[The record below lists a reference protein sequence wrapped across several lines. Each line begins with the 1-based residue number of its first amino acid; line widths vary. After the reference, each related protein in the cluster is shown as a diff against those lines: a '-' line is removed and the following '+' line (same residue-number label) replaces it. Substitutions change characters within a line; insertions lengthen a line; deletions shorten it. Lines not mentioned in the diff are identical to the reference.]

1 MKEEIKEEMNN
12 EENEKAMKNFD
23 WKGHI
28 RDVYK
33 DMSNS
38 EGGVNFIRPC
48 ADTETFLSAIW
59 QMSDEVLEGM
69 EVQVVIDDKD
79 DLYISSGTPAFVSF
93 QGHEDEL
100 TNGEPM
106 RIPIKSWIH
115 THPFGEAYLSSTD
128 WRTVN
133 TWNTMMKS
141 AIVLGDNQYLAV
153 NMNNEQYEKGT
164 YSAKKVFYGLIQ
176 QTVFDDIEPT
186 MGGEE

>member
-1 MKEEIKEEMNN
+1 MKEEIKEEISN
-12 EENEKAMKNFD
+12 EESDKAMKDFD

-48 ADTETFLSAIW
+48 ADTEMFLSSIW
-59 QMSDEVLEGM
+59 KMSIDVLDGM
-69 EVQVVIDDKD
+69 EVQVIIDDKD
-79 DLYISSGTPAFVSF
+79 DLYISSGSASFVSF

-115 THPFGEAYLSSTD
+115 THPFGEAYLSGTD

-133 TWNTMMKS
+133 TWQPMMKS

-164 YSAKKVFYGLIQ
+164 YSAKKVFYGLLQ
-176 QTVFDDIEPT
+176 QTVFGDTELT
-186 MGGEE
+186 MDGEE